1 MRVASWIL
9 LHISILCILVSCTG
23 NPLTATIT
31 SSNSDGDLE
40 FVSTSAA
47 NSMSVTRDIASTQK
61 VCVRLGP
68 DTTFNQQ
75 TSVSL
80 NLSVSS
86 ENVGSGETEEELIGR
101 TPAIIAVRDAMFSL
115 CMLSLNGVISDKEYA
130 KKFSEIN
137 AQAFDLLKME
147 VQQETIIISESSAT
161 SGSLSLPTIQKK
173 SDGKSSASTI
183 AETSSKASRCTDA
196 KKKELFEAASG
207 TQWPEDMSLNL
218 YDCSSDMKSIVL
230 AK

>member
-130 KKFSEIN
+130 KKS
-137 AQAFDLLKME
+137 QR
-147 VQQETIIISESSAT
+147 
-161 SGSLSLPTIQKK
+161 
-173 SDGKSSASTI
+173 STHKHLI
-183 AETSSKASRCTDA
+183 
-196 KKKELFEAASG
+196 F
-207 TQWPEDMSLNL
+207 
-218 YDCSSDMKSIVL
+218 
-230 AK
+230 